1 MSDDG
6 QVQFGL
12 SMPDDLQGGV
22 YANMANVW
30 HTPHEF
36 TIDFFAQALPGSV
49 DDGSG
54 GQVVPFVGV
63 TRVRVPP
70 SVIFELARAIS
81 INVDA
86 WEQSTGR
93 QVPTQDGGGFL
104 GEDS

>member
-1 MSDDG
+1 MSADEP
-6 QVQFGL
+6 VQFGL
-12 SMPDDLQGGV
+12 TMPEDLQGGV

-30 HTPHEF
+30 HTAHEF

-49 DDGSG
+49 DDGAG

-63 TRVRVPP
+63 SRVRVPP

-93 QVPTQDGGGFL
+93 QVPSSEGPGYSADGA
-104 GEDS
+104 

>member
-1 MSDDG
+1 MPEDSP
-6 QVQFGL
+6 VQFSL
-12 SMPDDLQGGV
+12 TMPEDLQGGV

-30 HTPHEF
+30 HTTHEF

-49 DDGSG
+49 EDGSG
-54 GQVVPFVGV
+54 AQVVPFVGV

-81 INVDA
+81 INVDN

-93 QVPTQDGGGFL
+93 QVSAP
-104 GEDS
+104 DSGA